1 VTVLGLSACAR
12 KVSRITTVAR
22 VTNDHVEDSRVHVL
36 QGKDIPPYATVY
48 RIHGSFLFGATDKFA
63 EILDELPT
71 LPQYQSCVF
80 GT

>member
-12 KVSRITTVAR
+12 KVSRTTTVAR
-22 VTNDHVEDSRVHVL
+22 VTKDHVENSRVHVQ
-36 QGKDIPPYATVY
+36 QGEDISPYATVY
-48 RIHGSFLFGATDKFA
+48 RIHGPFLFGATDKFA

-71 LPQYQSCVF
+71 LPPSSSCVF